1 MKASVVLS
9 AIVAAALFPV
19 AGASYLVTRSLDD
32 NPVQPNPAA
41 LTTPSQ
47 QEAVALTSLSLPDT
61 QGNMQALS
69 QWRGKIL
76 VVNFWATWC
85 PPCREEMPGFS
96 RLSTKYA
103 ANGVQFVGISIDTL
117 NNVRDF
123 EKTTPVSY
131 PLLIGSMDTIQ
142 NTVPIG
148 NSAQALPFT
157 AIFDQKGKLHSVK
170 LGRLSESELEH
181 RLDELVSK
189 EKGQ

>member
-1 MKASVVLS
+1 MKASLALS
-9 AIVAAALFPV
+9 ATVAAALVAV
-19 AGASYLVTRSLDD
+19 AGASYLVTRWFEGK
-32 NPVQPNPAA
+32 PVQPNPAA
-41 LTTPSQ
+41 LTTASQ
-47 QEAVALTSLSLPDT
+47 PQAIALTSLSLPDT
-61 QGNMQALS
+61 QGRNQPLS

-103 ANGVQFVGISIDTL
+103 DNSVQFVGISIDTL

-123 EKTTPVSY
+123 EKTSPVTY
-131 PLLIGSMDTIQ
+131 PLLIGSMDTVQ

-157 AIFDQKGKLHSVK
+157 AIFDKKGELHSVK
-170 LGRLSESELEH
+170 LGRLSEPELER
-181 RLDELVSK
+181 RLNELIAIG
-189 EKGQ
+189 KGQ